1 MYGDTLVMRKRA
13 GQLREQ
19 GADIR
24 ATADQLVARSETIAW
39 RGRAADAM
47 RERVK
52 ERAHHL
58 RAAAHAHD
66 TAADSLERHLAEV
79 DLLKESIGET
89 ERRLSHDL
97 AEARS
102 RLEAEDDGHAEDDP
116 VTDRDRMLAAV
127 EPPPTGHAHWL
138 TLELPGR

>member
-13 GQLREQ
+13 AQLCEQ

-24 ATADQLVARSETIAW
+24 ATADQLVARSEAIPW

-66 TAADSLERHLAEV
+66 TAADSLERHLAGV
-79 DLLKESIGET
+79 DRLKESIGET
-89 ERRLSHDL
+89 ERRISRDL

-102 RLEAEDDGHAEDDP
+102 RLQAEEHDNSADEP
-116 VTDRDRMLAAV
+116 RTDRDRILASV
-127 EPPPTGHAHWL
+127 EPPPAGHVSWL
-138 TLELPGR
+138 TLELPGS

>member
-13 GQLREQ
+13 GQLRAQ

-24 ATADQLVARSETIAW
+24 ATADQLVARSEAIPW
-39 RGRAADAM
+39 SGRAAEAM

-79 DLLKESIGET
+79 DRLKESIDET
-89 ERRLSHDL
+89 QRRLSREL

-102 RLEAEDDGHAEDDP
+102 RLAAEAGVDEP
-116 VTDRDRMLAAV
+116 VTDRDRILASIQ
-127 EPPPTGHAHWL
+127 PPPTGHAQWL

>member
-1 MYGDTLVMRKRA
+1 MYGDTLVMCRCA

-24 ATADQLVARSETIAW
+24 ATADQLVARSEAIPW

-47 RERVK
+47 RARVK

-58 RAAAHAHD
+58 RAVAHAHD
-66 TAADSLERHLAEV
+66 TAADSLERHLSEV
-79 DLLKESIGET
+79 DRLKESMGEN
-89 ERRLSHDL
+89 ERRLSGEL

-102 RLEAEDDGHAEDDP
+102 RVTASGRGDSAAS
-116 VTDRDRMLAAV
+116 VTDRDQILAPV
-127 EPPPTGHAHWL
+127 EPPPTGHADWL
-138 TLELPGR
+138 TLELPGG